1 MEKSRRIRIACML
14 YALAAFM
21 SMATM
26 MYASRIDGR
35 EDMAALFGALA
46 LASTALCVYG
56 TKKYTK
62 AVEKEEE

>member
-1 MEKSRRIRIACML
+1 MGESRRIRIACML

-26 MYASRIDGR
+26 IYASGIDGR
-35 EDMAALFGALA
+35 EDMAALFGALT

-56 TKKYTK
+56 TKRYEE